1 MTKSSDFVGGM
12 TATAAIFCHRALGS
26 TGTGISFHRDGKT
39 FENAVEL
46 VGAAAGADD
55 AAAVFFGD
63 RAANLKFF
71 AAGIT
76 LKRVERH
83 CDLLSDAKRS
93 LTADVWRVFWPTQ
106 PRGYRGRGPFCGC
119 AAISV

>member
-1 MTKSSDFVGGM
+1 MAAATSAAFVCRG
-12 TATAAIFCHRALGS
+12 ALGS
-26 TGTGISFHRDGKT
+26 TGAGISLHCDGKT

-46 VGAAAGADD
+46 IGAAAGADD

-83 CDLLSDAKRS
+83 CVLLSDAKRS
-93 LTADVWRVFWPTQ
+93 LTAAAWRVFWPAQ
-106 PRGYRGRGPFCGC
+106 PRGYRGRGPSCGC
-119 AAISV
+119 AATSA